1 MHFSLLFCF
10 LRRRFLLYATSGL
23 CSSCPRL
30 ARSLACTLELVCPSL
45 WLSAWTAKRD
55 EAHVKDAQHEMP
67 GRQTLTHRVHQKD
80 TSQTRAN
87 PEHTHTPKH
96 CVVFCSNSLE
106 TGLWTG
112 HMLGMALIRLL
123 QTLPRIP
130 LRPNYSVG
138 KTRRTGAS

>member
-67 GRQTLTHRVHQKD
+67 GRQTLTHRAHQKS

-96 CVVFCSNSLE
+96 CAVSATHWKPDYGPDIC
-106 TGLWTG
+106 
-112 HMLGMALIRLL
+112 LGMALIRLL

-130 LRPNYSVG
+130 LRPTYSVG
-138 KTRRTGAS
+138 KTKRTGVS